1 MQCKSVSRRGFLKSS
16 AALSGVMVSGSAV
29 MSGCSNGLISPYQ
42 TLTRREGQL
51 VEILADRII
60 PPDSRNPG
68 GKDARVPH
76 FIDQQLGKHLS
87 DSLEMYQACLPAL
100 NEACKSRHE
109 VIFTELGE
117 QEQILYLTDIEA
129 GVYDSGP
136 ERRLWG
142 HFAPSLFFSVLVDHC
157 MMGYYG
163 SPKHGGNKNYASYKM
178 LGLFVEQVPMRPR
191 SS

>member
-1 MQCKSVSRRGFLKSS
+1 M
-16 AALSGVMVSGSAV
+16 MVSGSAV
-29 MSGCSNGLISPYQ
+29 MTGCSNGLISPYQ
-42 TLTRREGQL
+42 TLSRREGRL

-68 GKDARVPH
+68 GLAAGVPN
-76 FIDQQLGKHLS
+76 FIDRQLGNHLN
-87 DSLEMYQACLPAL
+87 DSLDMYQVCLPAL
-100 NEACKSRHE
+100 EEACKARHE
-109 VIFTELGE
+109 VAFTELGE
-117 QEQILYLTDIEA
+117 DEQVDYLTDIEA

-142 HFAPSLFFSVLVDHC
+142 HYAPSLFFSILVDHC

-163 SPKHGGNKNYASYKM
+163 GPQHGGNNNYASYKM

-191 SS
+191 PS